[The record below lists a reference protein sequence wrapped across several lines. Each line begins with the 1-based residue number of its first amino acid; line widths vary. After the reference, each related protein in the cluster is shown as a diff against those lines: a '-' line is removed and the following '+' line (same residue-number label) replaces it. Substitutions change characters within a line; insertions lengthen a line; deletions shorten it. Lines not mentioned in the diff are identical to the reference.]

1 MTKIIGS
8 PRDVAEHWD
17 SYLQQQQFRRKLGK
31 KIWKERKERSLKEN
45 DAAYKLACEINAKH
59 GINPIKA
66 RSTTWIRK
74 SVSRKRVTLPKVGK

>member
-8 PRDVAEHWD
+8 PRDVAEGWD
-17 SYLQQQQFRRKLGK
+17 SHLQQQQFRRKLGK
-31 KIWKERKERSLKEN
+31 KIWKKRKEKEN